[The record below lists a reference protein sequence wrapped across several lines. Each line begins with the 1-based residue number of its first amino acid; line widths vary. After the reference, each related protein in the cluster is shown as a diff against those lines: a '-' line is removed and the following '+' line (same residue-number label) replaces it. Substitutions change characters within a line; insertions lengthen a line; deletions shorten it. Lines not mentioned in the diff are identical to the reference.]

1 VADRKITDLT
11 ALTTPATGDLIPI
24 VDISEAAAA
33 DKNKKITVGEL
44 LRGAPDGTAA
54 APGFAFESDG
64 GNGMFLGGTDILAF
78 STAGSQRITVDASG
92 RVLVGTSS
100 VTSTLPKFVVEGRG
114 GAGAQPAQ
122 VHLRRSEA
130 ASNITADESIGFLVF
145 CDNADKQ
152 FAYIGC
158 AADENA
164 GTDDYPGRLIFAT
177 TADGEDAPTERMRID
192 SSGKLLVGTTTA
204 PSAVGPLQIVD
215 TVSSILVLAR
225 NDTSISEGNN
235 VGEIRFLSN
244 DSTAASYEQCAT
256 IAASADGT
264 FADGDKP
271 TRLVFSTTADG
282 ASSPTERLRIDS
294 SGRVGIGITSP
305 ATALHVVTSGAG
317 EIRHADGTRA
327 VAMGSTGTISYIGS
341 VTAGNGLA
349 LYSANEEKAR
359 IDASGRLLVGTP
371 TTYSQGGFTP
381 SLQQHAT
388 SASGTGIYR
397 WAGASSGGAV
407 LGFAKSRGS
416 SIGTNVIV
424 ADNDALGSITFS
436 GDDGTD
442 LNPQAA
448 SITAKVDG
456 TPGADD
462 MPGRLEF
469 STTSAGA
476 SLPTERMRID
486 ANGNVEIR
494 ANSNIVS
501 TGASLYLFDTA
512 GAANSPNSS
521 GRICF
526 YSSDTTDGASI
537 RSEISNNYENSSA
550 DSALVFKTYN
560 GTLVERLRIESGGKT
575 KFSGGA
581 YGIERTATAAAFD
594 LNTGNFWTCGA
605 IAIPNPTNQV
615 AGVMGSLRV
624 TAAPTSFA
632 ANWKHPGGTY
642 TAPTTFPAVA
652 PFYVQASGTILLGS
666 WTEGIA

>member
-1 VADRKITDLT
+1 MADRKITDLT

-294 SGRVGIGITSP
+294 AGNVGIGTGAPAEILALRSSSSAIQIDTNRSNTTYGNAEILLGSPRSDTADGSTVIGRGLLSCLGNSTSTTGIVWLQA
-305 ATALHVVTSGAG
+305 ATASLVTQLTDADLKTKQCGIRLASDGSFEHWSSGSQ
-317 EIRHADGTRA
+317 R
-327 VAMGSTGTISYIGS
+327 
-341 VTAGNGLA
+341 L
-349 LYSANEEKAR
+349 K
-359 IDASGRLLVGTP
+359 IDAAGRLLVGTSSAKAFNGLVP
-371 TTYSQGGFTP
+371 RLQVEGTDNSNARMSLFRVSDDNGGPAFTFAKARNT
-381 SLQQHAT
+381 SHKVLQQDDYLGQIDWYGSDGIDTNNLGARI
-388 SASGTGIYR
+388 SAR
-397 WAGASSGGAV
+397 
-407 LGFAKSRGS
+407 
-416 SIGTNVIV
+416 
-424 ADNDALGSITFS
+424 
-436 GDDGTD
+436 
-442 LNPQAA
+442 
-448 SITAKVDG
+448 VDG
-456 TPGADD
+456 TAGSNDLPT
-462 MPGRLEF
+462 RLEF
-469 STTSAGA
+469 STTADGA
-476 SLPTERMRID
+476 SVPTERMRIES
-486 ANGNVEIR
+486 NGKVE
-494 ANSNIVS
+494 
-501 TGASLYLFDTA
+501 LF
-512 GAANSPNSS
+512 G
-521 GRICF
+521 
-526 YSSDTTDGASI
+526 SI
-537 RSEISNNYENSSA
+537 
-550 DSALVFKTYN
+550 
-560 GTLVERLRIESGGKT
+560 
-575 KFSGGA
+575 
-581 YGIERTATAAAFD
+581 YGQERTIGTSSFN

-605 IAIPNPTNQV
+605 IAIPNPTNGV
-615 AGVMGSLRV
+615 AGMSGLIRV
-624 TAAPTSFA
+624 TAAPTSFGS
-632 ANWKHPGGTY
+632 NWDFPGGSY

-652 PFYVQASGTILLGS
+652 PFYVVNSTTFYLGN

>member
-1 VADRKITDLT
+1 MADRKITDLT

-294 SGRVGIGITSP
+294 SGNVGIGITSP
-305 ATALHVVTSGAG
+305 ASALHVVTSGAG
-317 EIRHADGTRA
+317 EIRHADGART
-327 VAMGSTGTISYIGS
+327 VSMGSTGTISYIGS
-341 VTAGNGLA
+341 VTPGNGLA
-349 LYSANEEKAR
+349 LYSANAEKVR
-359 IDASGRLLVGTP
+359 ITAAGNVGIGTAAP
-371 TTYSQGGFTP
+371 AEILALRSSSSAIQIDTNRSNTTYGNAEILLGSPRSDTADGSTVTGRGLISCLGNSTSTTGIVWLQAATASLVTQLTDADLKTKQCGIRLESDGSFEHWKSGSQRLKIDSSGNLKFNSGYGSAATAYGCRALVNFNGTGAVAKREDGNI
-381 SLQQHAT
+381 SSVTDNATGDYTLSFSTALVDANYSVVASCGT
-388 SASGTGIYR
+388 SASGNPPGIVSLFRVNSTGTHV
-397 WAGASSGGAV
+397 S
-407 LGFAKSRGS
+407 
-416 SIGTNVIV
+416 
-424 ADNDALGSITFS
+424 
-436 GDDGTD
+436 
-442 LNPQAA
+442 P
-448 SITAKVDG
+448 
-456 TPGADD
+456 
-462 MPGRLEF
+462 
-469 STTSAGA
+469 TTSAF
-476 SLPTERMRID
+476 RITT
-486 ANGNVEIR
+486 
-494 ANSNIVS
+494 SSVS
-501 TGASLYLFDTA
+501 
-512 GAANSPNSS
+512 GAAQ
-521 GRICF
+521 
-526 YSSDTTDGASI
+526 DGAWVCVAVI
-537 RSEISNNYENSSA
+537 R
-550 DSALVFKTYN
+550 
-560 GTLVERLRIESGGKT
+560 
-575 KFSGGA
+575 
-581 YGIERTATAAAFD
+581 
-594 LNTGNFWTCGA
+594 
-605 IAIPNPTNQV
+605 
-615 AGVMGSLRV
+615 
-624 TAAPTSFA
+624 
-632 ANWKHPGGTY
+632 
-642 TAPTTFPAVA
+642 
-652 PFYVQASGTILLGS
+652 
-666 WTEGIA
+666 